1 MKFMGWLCKMV
12 LVVLMVSSLT
22 VFTTGMVVNAYI
34 KSILD
39 SFNIQLE
46 GQPFAWGSML
56 QGMMG
61 NKSSST
67 EETDSKTPVMEDKE
81 PVIGSSTITK
91 DLDSSNQD
99 EVKENGE
106 RSPGSVKEDSPVVDE
121 EVPEDALSVMG
132 GIDSEASGM
141 GEQDQRVVVTPDD
154 VARKK
159 DDLPASEKEEVFNIL
174 MTKLPQDKIQEITV
188 AMENGLTEQELKQ
201 VEDIIS
207 KYLSKDEY
215 NKLMTLL
222 KS

>member
-1 MKFMGWLCKMV
+1 MGWLCKMV

-61 NKSSST
+61 NKSSSI
-67 EETDSKTPVMEDKE
+67 EETDNKTPVIEDNK
-81 PVIGSSTITK
+81 PVVGSSSITK
-91 DLDSSNQD
+91 DANLTNQD
-99 EVKENGE
+99 EVKENNE
-106 RSPGSVKEDSPVVDE
+106 SSPGSIKEDSPVVDE

-132 GIDSEASGM
+132 GIGSEASGM
-141 GEQDQRVVVTPDD
+141 GQQDQQVVVTPDD

-159 DDLPASEKEEVFNIL
+159 DDLPANEKEEVFNIL

-215 NKLMTLL
+215 NKLITLL

>member
-1 MKFMGWLCKMV
+1 MKFIGWLGKMV
-12 LVVLMVSSLT
+12 LIVLMVSSLT

-34 KSILD
+34 KSILS

-46 GQPFAWGSML
+46 GQPFAWGSIL

-61 NKSSST
+61 KQSSST
-67 EETDSKTPVMEDKE
+67 EGTDSNTQVMEGKE
-81 PVIGSSTITK
+81 PVVGTSNISKDVDSST
-91 DLDSSNQD
+91 QD
-99 EVKENGE
+99 GVKENGKS
-106 RSPGSVKEDSPVVDE
+106 SPGTSKEDSSVVDE
-121 EVPEDALSVMG
+121 EAPEDALSVMG

-141 GEQDQRVVVTPDD
+141 GQQDQQVVVTPDD

-174 MTKLPQDKIQEITV
+174 ITKLPQDKIQEITV

-207 KYLSKDEY
+207 KYLSDEEY
-215 NKLMTLL
+215 SKLMTLL